1 MSDIFNFTDT
11 DNVFNNLVSDDPSIV
26 ETQAVVT
33 GDIPADDMQVDGDTD
48 PNKKGAAALNLQL
61 QKSNTDFLDKISAPT
76 AITAENFLGSAI
88 KSVNPEYVDKFKYQ
102 EGYNPLE
109 FNPNFYESNTKQA
122 IENETWGSALAKGFD
137 SMLYN
142 AGNTYTSW
150 FSDYGK
156 MFDAISEGDWDLVK
170 PSESELISQYY
181 LDQKN
186 ASQNYVF
193 VPEEDEDGIFNKKF
207 FSEFLGNV
215 GFTYGTIAAISTELA
230 ADFLITGL
238 TGGSGAG
245 SFGATG
251 ARALSKL
258 GLKTAAKE
266 GVELAAKRNIF
277 SRFAS
282 GLSLADKSVDAIK
295 PIVREATEAEI
306 AGSFRRIP
314 SATARETFNSY
325 TRIFSNNILNIAKSK
340 SVGEFAENILRGTPL
355 LGTAVNF
362 GEKGVVAFRAGAGG
376 AELTGM
382 ALQGFRRVAQ
392 ELNMSMSEAM
402 FESVSS
408 YGDSLD
414 MMVKNYQSTHQGELP
429 DATEF
434 NKMRDYAVQA
444 SSSNYDTNTAILLAT
459 NKLQFGNLFNKFVP
473 ANKALQ
479 ALEETMA
486 NNTIA
491 TVRKKGVF
499 KIFDKSGFF
508 GAFGIAGQVRSEFG
522 NKEAAK
528 LLGKSF
534 LRNSLSFEI
543 AEGAQEIYQE
553 ASGNAWKN
561 YYVDKYGNNL
571 KYTLTD
577 YFGQGFKDQWSK
589 QGLKTFLTGAL
600 TGMMVKGPS
609 KVLNNVVQ
617 KTQEQYYN
625 NKYKDNPNQNPL
637 VQAKE
642 RLQADIKMINSV
654 FESGGPNAF
663 SNKVVNFNVQTISSA
678 EMAEAAAKGLQ
689 YEFQNSKN
697 NALLSATMAAYR
709 TNTIKGFVSAIR
721 DMGQDYTAEAFQKEF
736 NIDIADTKYNTPQEY
751 AEKVASDLEKY
762 TKIIEDMKRGVKN
775 KLVDVQAYQEGT
787 IDRTIANHT
796 RAAQEEAIAIIA
808 MNAIKADMTA
818 ERLKDITADLSSIPG
833 LSMSSD
839 YAMRVLSNPS
849 FLSNEIDTVLSQ
861 IKQLNTTLEEGNL
874 TGDVKKQTEKQ
885 LKNAKKEL
893 DLLNE
898 WAKLWKQRSEI
909 TGVAG
914 QTDFV
919 FAGIEINK
927 KQRVEN
933 ADGKKLWTPV
943 KTWDIKNKKVSKL
956 FRDIIN
962 LKNSQAGLDAE
973 LGQSSLNDSFEK
985 IIDYI
990 RLDKDSKDYMKAV
1003 EVLSDPDKFMSM
1015 VKRSEAGLFKYNL
1028 ESLISNLEEAVVK
1041 VSSSIASNMSTDP
1054 VEHFKISNEIYQQ
1067 IFDRVKESDAYIAL
1081 NIIIT
1086 DPKIGIE
1093 AYKDAKKYVNEIEQV
1108 ISLEIHKAIKQY
1120 TPQQYNEDIAEGEMN
1135 DIQQNKSLDDYRLL
1149 SIAEKVMNNT
1159 ELLPNEAK
1167 LYEDPVYKE
1176 QIDYK
1181 IQELGIIGYAP
1192 KVNVVQNENG
1202 TADVVDIATGD
1213 VINEEPLTVEEAEEL
1228 KSEIDNLPSETVV
1241 ANIPDPS
1248 TIKTPVIAEDDE
1260 DTEGKSVETISAQS
1274 QIQEFLSMSD
1284 ASKIKT
1290 LEMVRE
1296 FNPKY
1301 KALKVRFAKQEITKD
1316 EYYAEVDKIN
1326 ATIFKAG
1333 AEKENLKFL
1342 LDKVKAENSNTSA
1355 DVNSQPNQPASTAP
1369 SQVAPVVSDI
1379 EAKKAEV
1386 EKAQRQLD
1394 NVESK
1399 LNPNANHP
1407 KFNVGQKHNSGNSYN
1422 IREFIDKRTDTTKD
1436 GVEVITKIHKP
1447 AIVDENGKM
1456 TSPAEVEVTFFDSYE
1471 QAQEFVNAQY
1481 NKYKTIGEGNLAKA
1495 NAELA
1500 ALEGVKPANQSD
1512 IVTVYHHTNV
1522 APKDFNFGN
1531 FQRGKNQISQF
1542 GDGLN
1547 ASSTTTPFFVQR
1559 YGKPIQGEIKNSDF
1573 IVIDANKSEKE
1584 LYEYLVSKGYK
1595 FNNPM
1600 TGSYTGNSP
1609 AKEYDGSEKAN
1620 NDPAVIGLFNDLQKS
1635 NPQVKGVKVINHIIG
1650 TEKVD
1655 PFYVIYD
1662 AKSFYGPGSL
1672 SKTQTQTKPAEP
1684 VVDMQ
1689 QAEELVRQMVKPN
1702 GKVITKFTSEE
1713 QALMSKVPVQ
1723 RKMDIQKEEEVKFQK
1738 EQDDKLKKDED
1749 YTEMADDM
1757 SGAVDF
1763 DSIFG
1768 DQLERKIEIQK
1779 ENRDF
1784 VKDYLNTEDEELINA
1799 FMSRAIE
1806 ALDAHNKKVN
1816 GTIELLSMFSRI
1828 PSVKADIEELR
1839 KNVLASV
1846 TDEFDEGDAV
1856 DFEDFFNM
1864 GDVAEVEEDAKIT
1877 VDDSAPTEIQNNDI
1891 QSILQDYNQAKSDI
1905 SKKSSKFVEKG
1916 DQSLLDEINDI
1927 HDEPGC

>member
-11 DNVFNNLVSDDPSIV
+11 DNVFNNLISDDPSIV

-33 GDIPADDMQVDGDTD
+33 GDILASDMQMDNGDPD
-48 PNKKGAAALNLQL
+48 PKKKARKSTLNVQL
-61 QKSNTDFLDKISAPT
+61 QKSNTDFLNKISGPT
-76 AITAENFLGSAI
+76 SMTTDNYLGSAV
-88 KSVNPEYVDKFKYQ
+88 KSVNPEYVDKFKEQ
-102 EGYNPLE
+102 KGYNPLE

-137 SMLYN
+137 SMSYN

-170 PSESELISQYY
+170 PSESELINQYY

-186 ASQNYVF
+186 VSKNHVF

-215 GFTYGTIAAISTELA
+215 GFTYGTIAAIGTELA
-230 ADFLITGL
+230 ADVLITGL
-238 TGGSGAG
+238 TGGAG
-245 SFGATG
+245 IETFGLTIG
-251 ARALSKL
+251 RGLSKL
-258 GLKTAAKE
+258 GLKTAARE
-266 GVELAAKRNIF
+266 GVELAAKRNF
-277 SRFAS
+277 FTRFGS

-295 PIVREATEAEI
+295 PIVREATEAELM
-306 AGSFRRIP
+306 GTFRRIP

-340 SVGEFAENILRGTPL
+340 SVGQFAENILRGTPL

-362 GEKGVVAFRAGAGG
+362 GEKGVVAFRAGAGA
-376 AELTGM
+376 AELAGM
-382 ALQGFRRVAQ
+382 TVQGLRRVTQ
-392 ELNMSMSEAM
+392 ELNMSISEAM

-414 MMVKNYQSTHQGELP
+414 MMVKNYQSAHEGNLP
-429 DATEF
+429 NAEEF

-459 NKLQFGNLFNKFVP
+459 NKLQFGNLFNKFLP

-479 ALEETMA
+479 ALEETMT

-491 TVRKKGVF
+491 AVRKKGVF

-508 GAFGIAGQVRSEFG
+508 GAFGIAGKVRSEFG
-522 NKEAAK
+522 TKEAAK

-571 KYTLTD
+571 KYTLSD

-589 QGLKTFLTGAL
+589 QGLKTFLMGAL

-617 KTQEQYYN
+617 KTQEKYYN

-642 RLQADIKMINSV
+642 RLQADIKMINSI

-709 TNTIKGFVSAIR
+709 TNTIKGFVSAIK

-751 AEKVASDLEKY
+751 AEKVANDLEKY
-762 TKIIEDMKRGVKN
+762 TKIIDNMKRGVKN
-775 KLVDVQAYQEGT
+775 KLVDVQSYQEGT

-796 RAAQEEAIAIIA
+796 RAAQEEAISIIA
-808 MNAIKADMTA
+808 MNAIKADMTV
-818 ERLKDITADLSSIPG
+818 ERLKDVTADLSSISG
-833 LSMSSD
+833 LAMSSD

-849 FLSNEIDTVLSQ
+849 FLSNEIDTVASQ

-898 WAKLWKQRSEI
+898 WSKLWKQRSEI
-909 TGVAG
+909 TGVTEH
-914 QTDFV
+914 TDFV
-919 FAGIEINK
+919 FAGIEQNK

-933 ADGKKLWTPV
+933 EDGKKLWTSV
-943 KTWDIKNKKVSKL
+943 KTWDIKNKKISKL
-956 FRDIIN
+956 FNDIIN
-962 LKNSQAGLDAE
+962 LKNLQAGLDTE

-985 IIDYI
+985 IVDYI
-990 RLDKDSKDYMKAV
+990 RLDKDSKDYMRAV

-1015 VKRSEAGLFKYNL
+1015 VKRSEAGLFKYNI
-1028 ESLISNLEEAVVK
+1028 EALISNLEEAVVK
-1041 VSSSIASNMSTDP
+1041 VSSSIASNVSTDP
-1054 VEHFKISNEIYQQ
+1054 VEHFKITNDIYQQ
-1067 IFDRVKESDAYIAL
+1067 IFNRVKESDAYIAL

-1120 TPQQYNEDIAEGEMN
+1120 TPQKYNEDINEGEMN
-1135 DIQQNKSLDDYRLL
+1135 DIQEKKLLDDYRLL
-1149 SIAEKVMNNT
+1149 TIAEKVMNNT
-1159 ELLPNEAK
+1159 ELLPNEAM
-1167 LYEDPVYKE
+1167 LYEDPVYKQ

-1181 IQELGIIGYAP
+1181 IQELGILGYAP
-1192 KVNVVQNENG
+1192 KVNVVQNEDG
-1202 TADVVDIATGD
+1202 SADVVDVVTGD
-1213 VINEEPLTVEEAEEL
+1213 VVNEEPLTVEAAETL
-1228 KSEIDNLPSETVV
+1228 KAEIDNLPSENAV

-1260 DTEGKSVETISAQS
+1260 EDTEARSVETIAPESLL
-1274 QIQEFLSMSD
+1274 QEFLSMSD

-1301 KALKVRFAKQEITKD
+1301 KALKTRFGKQEITKD
-1316 EYYAEVDKIN
+1316 EFYTELDKIN
-1326 ATIFKAG
+1326 TTIFKAG

-1342 LDKVKAENSNTSA
+1342 LDKVKAQNSNTSN
-1355 DVNSQPNQPASTAP
+1355 DTNSTPNVPASTAP
-1369 SQVAPVVSDI
+1369 SQVAPVSN
-1379 EAKKAEV
+1379 KKAEI
-1386 EKAQRQLD
+1386 EKKVNSLPD
-1394 NVESK
+1394 NLLFITHITSQG
-1399 LNPNANHP
+1399 NAINI
-1407 KFNVGQKHNSGNSYN
+1407 FNSSLLMPA
-1422 IREFIDKRTDTTKD
+1422 
-1436 GVEVITKIHKP
+1436 GV
-1447 AIVDENGKM
+1447 
-1456 TSPAEVEVTFFDSYE
+1456 
-1471 QAQEFVNAQY
+1471 
-1481 NKYKTIGEGNLAKA
+1481 
-1495 NAELA
+1495 
-1500 ALEGVKPANQSD
+1500 
-1512 IVTVYHHTNV
+1512 
-1522 APKDFNFGN
+1522 
-1531 FQRGKNQISQF
+1531 
-1542 GDGLN
+1542 
-1547 ASSTTTPFFVQR
+1547 SSTTGIVSKEQLKQILFELADGQSRHRGYLDMFIGAIDRTTLESVNGKTLQDKLENYLDENFIEDVAKRQLPSSLNIGYFTDGVLNTK
-1559 YGKPIQGEIKNSDF
+1559 YDSKTSEGKPG
-1573 IVIDANKSEKE
+1573 
-1584 LYEYLVSKGYK
+1584 
-1595 FNNPM
+1595 
-1600 TGSYTGNSP
+1600 
-1609 AKEYDGSEKAN
+1609 
-1620 NDPAVIGLFNDLQKS
+1620 
-1635 NPQVKGVKVINHIIG
+1635 
-1650 TEKVD
+1650 
-1655 PFYVIYD
+1655 
-1662 AKSFYGPGSL
+1662 
-1672 SKTQTQTKPAEP
+1672 EP

-1689 QAEELVRQMVKPN
+1689 QAEDLVRQMVKPN
-1702 GKVITKFTSEE
+1702 GKVITQFTSEE
-1713 QALMSKVPVQ
+1713 QALMGKVPVQ

-1738 EQDDKLKKDED
+1738 EQDNKLKKDDD

-1757 SGAVDF
+1757 SGAVEF

-1779 ENRDF
+1779 ENREF
-1784 VKDYLNTEDEELINA
+1784 VKDYLNTEDEDLINT
-1799 FMSRAIE
+1799 FMSKAIE
-1806 ALDAHNKKVN
+1806 ALDDYNKQVN

-1828 PSVKADIEELR
+1828 PSVKDSVEEMR
-1839 KNVLASV
+1839 KNVFAIV
-1846 TDEFDEGDAV
+1846 TDEFDEEDAV

-1864 GDVAEVEEDAKIT
+1864 QEITEIDDASTIT
-1877 VDDSAPTEIQNNDI
+1877 VDEEAPVEIQNNDI
-1891 QSILQDYNQAKSDI
+1891 QSILEDYNQAKSDI

>member
-1 MSDIFNFTDT
+1 MSDIFNFNDT
-11 DNVFNNLVSDDPSIV
+11 DNVFNNLVSDEPSIV
-26 ETQAVVT
+26 ESQAVVT
-33 GDIPADDMQVDGDTD
+33 GDIPSPEQMDMQAEVDTD
-48 PNKKGAAALNLQL
+48 PNKKRPASVLNVQL
-61 QKSNTDFLDKISAPT
+61 QKSSTDFLDKMSAPT
-76 AITAENFLGSAI
+76 PMTADNYLGSAV

-170 PSESELISQYY
+170 PSESELIKQYY
-181 LDQKN
+181 EDQINLSK
-186 ASQNYVF
+186 NYVF

-215 GFTYGTIAAISTELA
+215 GFTYGTIAAIGTELA
-230 ADFLITGL
+230 ADVLITGL

-245 SFGATG
+245 SFAATG

-258 GLKTAAKE
+258 GFKTAAKE
-266 GVELAAKRNIF
+266 GVELAAKRNWF
-277 SRFAS
+277 QSFGS

-295 PIVREATEAEI
+295 PILREATEAEI
-306 AGSFRRIP
+306 TGSFRRIP

-355 LGTAVNF
+355 IGTGINF
-362 GEKGVVAFRAGAGG
+362 GEKGLIAYRAGASG
-376 AELTGM
+376 AELAGM
-382 ALQGFRRVAQ
+382 GVQGLRRVAQ

-414 MMVKNYQSTHQGELP
+414 MMVKNYQSTHEGDLP
-429 DATEF
+429 NAEEF

-479 ALEETMA
+479 AIEETMT

-491 TVRKKGVF
+491 AVRKKGTF

-508 GAFGIAGQVRSEFG
+508 GTFGILGKVKAEFG
-522 NKEAAK
+522 TKEAAK
-528 LLGKSF
+528 MLGKSF

-561 YYVDKYGNNL
+561 YYVDKYGNDL
-571 KYTLTD
+571 KYTLSE

-600 TGMMVKGPS
+600 TGTLVKGPS

-625 NKYKDNPNQNPL
+625 NKYKDNPNQNPV

-663 SNKVVNFNVQTISSA
+663 SNKVINFNVQTISSA

-709 TNTIKGFVSAIR
+709 TNTIKGFISAIR

-736 NIDIADTKYNTPQEY
+736 NIDIADTNYNSPQEY
-751 AEKVASDLEKY
+751 SEKVAGDLEKY

-775 KLVDVQAYQEGT
+775 KLIDPQEYQEGT

-796 RAAQEEAIAIIA
+796 RAAQEEAISIIA

-818 ERLKDITADLSSIPG
+818 ERLKEVTADLSAIPG
-833 LSMSSD
+833 LSLSSD

-849 FLSNEIDTVLSQ
+849 FLSNEIDTVTSQ
-861 IKQLNTTLEEGNL
+861 IKQLNTTLQEGNL

-893 DLLNE
+893 DLLSE
-898 WAKLWKQRSEI
+898 WSKLWKQRGEI
-909 TGVAG
+909 TGVAEH
-914 QTDFV
+914 TDFV
-919 FAGIEINK
+919 FAGIELNK

-933 ADGKKLWTPV
+933 AEGKKLWTPV
-943 KTWDIKNKKVSKL
+943 KTWDIKNKKISKL

-962 LKNSQAGLDAE
+962 LKNSQAGLDSE

-985 IIDYI
+985 IVDYI

-1041 VSSSIASNMSTDP
+1041 VSSGIASNVSTDP
-1054 VEHFKISNEIYQQ
+1054 VEHFKITNEIYQQ
-1067 IFDRVKESDAYIAL
+1067 IFEKVKESDAYIAL

-1086 DPKIGIE
+1086 DPKIGID
-1093 AYKDAKKYVNEIEQV
+1093 AYKDAKKYVNEIEKI
-1108 ISLEIHKAIKQY
+1108 ISLEVHKAIKQY
-1120 TPQQYNEDIAEGEMN
+1120 TPQQYNEDITEGEMN
-1135 DIQQNKSLDDYRLL
+1135 DIEEKKSLDDYRVLT
-1149 SIAEKVMNNT
+1149 IAEKIMNNT

-1167 LYEDPVYKE
+1167 LYEDPVYK
-1176 QIDYK
+1176 QQVDYK
-1181 IQELGIIGYAP
+1181 VQELGIIGYAP
-1192 KVNVVQNENG
+1192 KVNVVQNEDG
-1202 TADVVDIATGD
+1202 TADVVDVVTGD
-1213 VINEEPLTVEEAEEL
+1213 IVNEEPLTVEQAEEL
-1228 KSEIDNLPSETVV
+1228 KSEIDNLPSETAVQ
-1241 ANIPDPS
+1241 NIPDPS
-1248 TIKTPVIAEDDE
+1248 SVRIPVMAEDEE
-1260 DTEGKSVETISAQS
+1260 DTEGRSVEVISPES
-1274 QIQEFLSMSD
+1274 MVQEFLSMSD

-1296 FNPKY
+1296 FNPAY
-1301 KALKVRFAKQEITKD
+1301 KALKTRFGKQEITKD
-1316 EYYAEVDKIN
+1316 QYYAEVDKIN
-1326 ATIFKAG
+1326 ATIFKKG
-1333 AEKENLKFL
+1333 AEQLTLKVL
-1342 LDKVKAENSNTSA
+1342 LDKAKAQDANTSA

-1369 SQVAPVVSDI
+1369 SQVTSVVSDI
-1379 EAKKAEV
+1379 DAKKAELEDIARSIINKLNIRNNDKV
-1386 EKAQRQLD
+1386 VRKAINDSNKRLITLEQLD
-1394 NVESK
+1394 AAFEKWN
-1399 LNPNANHP
+1399 N
-1407 KFNVGQKHNSGNSYN
+1407 
-1422 IREFIDKRTDTTKD
+1422 
-1436 GVEVITKIHKP
+1436 
-1447 AIVDENGKM
+1447 ENGLNELLIKQDVLK
-1456 TSPAEVEVTFFDSYE
+1456 E
-1471 QAQEFVNAQY
+1471 
-1481 NKYKTIGEGNLAKA
+1481 
-1495 NAELA
+1495 ELA
-1500 ALEGVKPANQSD
+1500 ALEG
-1512 IVTVYHHTNV
+1512 
-1522 APKDFNFGN
+1522 
-1531 FQRGKNQISQF
+1531 
-1542 GDGLN
+1542 
-1547 ASSTTTPFFVQR
+1547 
-1559 YGKPIQGEIKNSDF
+1559 
-1573 IVIDANKSEKE
+1573 
-1584 LYEYLVSKGYK
+1584 
-1595 FNNPM
+1595 
-1600 TGSYTGNSP
+1600 
-1609 AKEYDGSEKAN
+1609 
-1620 NDPAVIGLFNDLQKS
+1620 
-1635 NPQVKGVKVINHIIG
+1635 
-1650 TEKVD
+1650 
-1655 PFYVIYD
+1655 
-1662 AKSFYGPGSL
+1662 
-1672 SKTQTQTKPAEP
+1672 KPAEP

-1702 GKVITKFTSEE
+1702 GKVITNFTSEE
-1713 QALMSKVPVQ
+1713 QVLMSKVSVQ

-1738 EQDDKLKKDED
+1738 EQDNKLKKDED

-1757 SGAVDF
+1757 SGAVEF

-1799 FMSRAIE
+1799 FISKAIE
-1806 ALDAHNKKVN
+1806 AMDTYNKEVN

-1828 PSVKADIEELR
+1828 PSVKDSVEEMR
-1839 KNVLASV
+1839 KNVLANLA
-1846 TDEFDEGDAV
+1846 DEFDESDAV

-1864 GDVAEVEEDAKIT
+1864 GNVAEVEEDAKIT
-1877 VDDSAPTEIQNNDI
+1877 VDEAAPTEIQNNDI
-1891 QSILQDYNQAKSDI
+1891 QSILEDYNQAKSDI

>member
-1 MSDIFNFTDT
+1 MSDIFNFNDT

-33 GDIPADDMQVDGDTD
+33 GDLPAPDLEFEGDTD
-48 PNKKGAAALNLQL
+48 PNKKKQSALSLQL
-61 QKSNTDFLDKISAPT
+61 QKSNTDFLDKLSAPT
-76 AITAENFLGSAI
+76 VMTADNYLGSAV

-170 PSESELISQYY
+170 PSESELIKQYY
-181 LDQKN
+181 DDQIN
-186 ASQNYVF
+186 ASKNYVF

-215 GFTYGTIAAISTELA
+215 GFTYGTIAAIGTELA
-230 ADFLITGL
+230 ADVLITGL

-245 SFGATG
+245 VFGATS

-258 GLKTAAKE
+258 GLKSAAKE
-266 GVELAAKRNIF
+266 GVELAAKRNWF
-277 SRFAS
+277 TKFGS
-282 GLSLADKSVDAIK
+282 GLSLADKSVDAIT
-295 PIVREATEAEI
+295 PIIREATEAELM
-306 AGSFRRIP
+306 GTFRRIP

-340 SVGEFAENILRGTPL
+340 SLGEFAENILRGTPL
-355 LGTAVNF
+355 IGTGINF
-362 GEKGVVAFRAGAGG
+362 GEKGITAYRAGAST

-382 ALQGFRRVAQ
+382 GVQGLRRVAQ

-429 DATEF
+429 NAEEF
-434 NKMRDYAVQA
+434 NKMREYAIQA
-444 SSSNYDTNTAILLAT
+444 SSSNYDTNTAILLVT
-459 NKLQFGNLFNKFVP
+459 NKLQFGNLFNKFLP

-486 NNTIA
+486 DNTIA
-491 TVRKKGVF
+491 AVRKKGVF

-508 GAFGIAGQVRSEFG
+508 GAFGIAGKVKAEFG
-522 NKEAAK
+522 TKEAAK

-571 KYTLTD
+571 KYTLTE

-609 KVLNNVVQ
+609 KILNNVVQ

-625 NKYKDNPNQNPL
+625 SKYKDNPDQNPL

-721 DMGQDYTAEAFQKEF
+721 DMGQEYTAEAFQKEF
-736 NIDIADTKYNTPQEY
+736 NIDIADTKYNSPQEY

-775 KLVDVQAYQEGT
+775 KLVDVQQYEEGT
-787 IDRTIANHT
+787 IDRNLANHT

-818 ERLKDITADLSSIPG
+818 ERLKEVTSDLSSVPG
-833 LSMSSD
+833 LGLSSD
-839 YAMRVLSNPS
+839 YAMRVLSNPA
-849 FLSNEIDTVLSQ
+849 FLSREINTTASQ

-874 TGDVKKQTEKQ
+874 TGDIKKQTEKQ
-885 LKNAKKEL
+885 LKDAKKEL

-898 WAKLWKQRSEI
+898 WAKLWKQRGEI
-909 TGVAG
+909 TGVAE

-919 FAGIEINK
+919 FAGIEVNK

-943 KTWDIKNKKVSKL
+943 KTWDIKNKKISKL

-962 LKNSQAGLDAE
+962 LKNSQSGLEAE
-973 LGQSSLNDSFEK
+973 LGQTSVNDSFEK

-1015 VKRSEAGLFKYNL
+1015 LKRSEAGLFKYNL
-1028 ESLISNLEEAVVK
+1028 ESLISNLEQAVTRNAIMI
-1041 VSSSIASNMSTDP
+1041 SSGVTQNTTEQALIG
-1054 VEHFKISNEIYQQ
+1054 IEIYEKV
-1067 IFDRVKESDAYIAL
+1067 FKNVKESDAYIAL

-1093 AYKDAKKYVNEIEQV
+1093 AFKDALKYINEIEQI

-1120 TPQQYNEDIAEGEMN
+1120 TPQQYNEDITEGEMN
-1135 DIQQNKSLDDYRLL
+1135 NIQEKKLLDDYRLL
-1149 SIAEKVMNNT
+1149 SIAEKVMNNA

-1167 LYEDPVYKE
+1167 LYDDPIYKE

-1181 IQELGIIGYAP
+1181 IKELGIIGYAP
-1192 KVNVVQNENG
+1192 KVNVVQNEDG
-1202 TADVVDIATGD
+1202 TADVVDVVTGD
-1213 VINEEPLTVEEAEEL
+1213 VVNEEPLTVEEAEEL
-1228 KSEIDNLPSETVV
+1228 KSEIDNLPSETSV

-1248 TIKTPVIAEDDE
+1248 SIKTPVIAEDDEE
-1260 DTEGKSVETISAQS
+1260 DTEGKSVETISAES

-1296 FNPKY
+1296 FNPAY
-1301 KALKVRFAKQEITKD
+1301 KALKTRFGKQEITK
-1316 EYYAEVDKIN
+1316 EQYYAEVDKIN

-1342 LDKVKAENSNTSA
+1342 LDKVKAQDANTS
-1355 DVNSQPNQPASTAP
+1355 VNANSAPNVPASTTP

-1379 EAKKAEV
+1379 EAKKAQV

-1394 NVESK
+1394 NVESR

-1407 KFNVGQKHNSGNSYN
+1407 MFNVGQKHNVGNNYEV
-1422 IREFIDKRTDTTKD
+1422 REFKDERKDATKD
-1436 GVEVITKIHKP
+1436 GVEVITKVHKP
-1447 AIVDENGKM
+1447 AEADADGKM
-1456 TSPAEVEVTFFDSYE
+1456 SRRAEVEVTIFDTYE
-1471 QAQEFVNAQY
+1471 QGQEFVNTQY
-1481 NKYKTIGEGNLAKA
+1481 NKYKTIGEENLAKA

-1500 ALEGVKPANQSD
+1500 ALED
-1512 IVTVYHHTNV
+1512 TNS
-1522 APKDFNFGN
+1522 A
-1531 FQRGKNQISQF
+1531 
-1542 GDGLN
+1542 LL
-1547 ASSTTTPFFVQR
+1547 FV
-1559 YGKPIQGEIKNSDF
+1559 
-1573 IVIDANKSEKE
+1573 
-1584 LYEYLVSKGYK
+1584 
-1595 FNNPM
+1595 NP
-1600 TGSYTGNSP
+1600 
-1609 AKEYDGSEKAN
+1609 
-1620 NDPAVIGLFNDLQKS
+1620 L
-1635 NPQVKGVKVINHIIG
+1635 
-1650 TEKVD
+1650 
-1655 PFYVIYD
+1655 
-1662 AKSFYGPGSL
+1662 
-1672 SKTQTQTKPAEP
+1672 
-1684 VVDMQ
+1684 VDMQ

-1702 GKVITKFTSEE
+1702 GKVITNFTSEE
-1713 QALMSKVPVQ
+1713 QILMSKVPVQ
-1723 RKMDIQKEEEVKFQK
+1723 RKMDIQKEEEIKFQK
-1738 EQDDKLKKDED
+1738 EQDAKLKKDED

-1757 SGAVDF
+1757 SGAVEF

-1784 VKDYLNTEDEELINA
+1784 VKDYLNTQDEELINA

-1816 GTIELLSMFSRI
+1816 GTIELLSMFSKI

-1846 TDEFDEGDAV
+1846 ADEFDEADAV

-1864 GDVAEVEEDAKIT
+1864 GEVTEIEDASTIS
-1877 VDDSAPTEIQNNDI
+1877 VNEEAPAEIQNNDI
-1891 QSILQDYNQAKSDI
+1891 QSILEDYKQAKVDI

-1916 DQSLLDEINDI
+1916 DQSLLDEINNI